1 MILLTIDPAAGLPY
15 VCDYS
20 LKRKEWQLKVS
31 GLR

>member
-20 LKRKEWQLKVS
+20 LKRKEWQVS